1 MYRLPP
7 DRFETWFKALNGC
20 DPFPW
25 QTQLFSTML
34 CPADPNQARWPQSI
48 GLPTAS
54 GKTALIDLAVLAF
67 ACGSP
72 CSRRRIVFVVDR
84 RLVVDEAARRAE
96 RLATVLR
103 EALADEHHPLHEVSR
118 SLTECGGDPE
128 EPLLVARLRGGT
140 QFDESW
146 ARDPVQPAV
155 ILSTV
160 DQAGSRLLFRAYG
173 PTGPRSWPIA
183 AGLLGID
190 TLFLIDEAHCA
201 RPFCETVTAIESRWQ
216 QWAKES
222 IQQPCI
228 VSVQISATLN
238 GPADFT
244 LDEQD
249 IECATLGRR
258 LNTRKLVSLTKIP
271 SKEAAKREP
280 LEKEAVE
287 KAKEWLGRTQAG
299 VLAVVV
305 NRVASARRI
314 HHALP
319 LPEENKLLLTGRAR
333 PWERDKLLESWMGK
347 LHSGRRAAD
356 RHYAVVA
363 TQCVE
368 VGADFDFDY
377 LISEAASLDA
387 LRQRFGRLDRLG
399 ERNCRL
405 EVDPATEPAGCI
417 LAMDAQIKLDKNG
430 KPANPDAV
438 YGTALAATWHFL
450 EQASDGASQVD
461 FSYRGLAPLL
471 SQCNDPDAL
480 VMRAP
485 RAFPLLPAY
494 LDLLAQTSPTPE
506 PDVEISAFLHGTTSP
521 SADVLIVW
529 RADFEPDDPDAWLER
544 VAVQPPLPGEACPVP
559 VWEARAWL
567 AELMPDLE
575 IAHDLEEQADGETH
589 NGAANGRK
597 ALAWRGPEDSVLRNP
612 GEVRPGDLLVVP
624 SQYGGCTRFG
634 WAPESTAEVEDIGD
648 AVAADLG
655 RRAVLRIGVL
665 RKLDSRPAAVVEA
678 GDTRKDAGVSPQGQ
692 GDVEAESPNSFS
704 AIARK
709 MEEAA
714 SNSALEPTEQGQLID
729 AALELLR
736 ERAKA
741 ANIEWLGRV
750 AEKLLG
756 DKKRELELDEAGR
769 LIALVGS
776 KGARGEA
783 HTGTETAQF
792 RRTRLVSLQ
801 EHSEGVKHVA
811 ERFARTLRLPA
822 RLSNAIQAAAE
833 YHDLG
838 KVDPRFQA
846 WLRGVAAFVPTGGN
860 EILAKSGAITPRNLA
875 AIRRARFLAG
885 YPEDARHEALS
896 TALAMQVVREAGV
909 NCDVELMLH
918 LIASHHGHGRPL
930 FPVAASGES
939 FPLQVE
945 VNGRQLSMT
954 VDYKE
959 LQADSSVADRFWLLV
974 RRYGWWGLAFLEA
987 VFRLADHRRS
997 EQEEING

>member
-7 DRFETWFKALNGC
+7 DRFETWFRALNGC
-20 DPFPW
+20 APFPW
-25 QTQLFSTML
+25 QTRLFSTML
-34 CPADPNQARWPQSI
+34 CPADSNQARWPQSI
-48 GLPTAS
+48 SLPTAS
-54 GKTALIDLAVLAF
+54 GKTALIDLAVLAL

-96 RLATVLR
+96 RLARRLR
-103 EALADEHHPLHEVSR
+103 EASVDERHPLHEVSR
-118 SLTECGGDPE
+118 SLIELGGDPE
-128 EPLLVARLRGGT
+128 EPLLVARLRGGM

-173 PTGPRSWPIA
+173 PTGPRSWSIA

-190 TLFLIDEAHCA
+190 TLFLVDEAHCA
-201 RPFCETVTAIESRWQ
+201 RPFCETITAIQSRWQ
-216 QWAKES
+216 QWAKDP
-222 IQQPCI
+222 IQPGI
-228 VSVQISATLN
+228 VSVQISATLTA
-238 GPADFT
+238 PADFT

-249 IECATLGRR
+249 IECPPLRRR
-258 LNTRKLVSLTKIP
+258 LNTRKLVSLTSIP
-271 SKEAAKREP
+271 TKEPAKREP
-280 LEKEAVE
+280 LEKEFVE

-299 VLAVVV
+299 VLAIVV

-333 PWERDKLLESWMGK
+333 PRDRDRLLEFWMER
-347 LHSGRRAAD
+347 LHSGRAAAE
-356 RHYAVVA
+356 RQYAVVA

-399 ERNCRL
+399 ERNARL
-405 EVDPATEPAGCI
+405 GVDPATEPAGCI
-417 LAMDAQIKLDKNG
+417 LALGAQVALDENG
-430 KPANPDAV
+430 KPPKPDAV

-450 EQASDGASQVD
+450 EQAKNGAGQVD
-461 FSYRGLAPLL
+461 FCHLGLTPLL
-471 SQCNDPDAL
+471 SQCENPEAL
-480 VMRAP
+480 VMPAP

-529 RADFEPDDPDAWLER
+529 RADLEPDDPEAWLER

-559 VWEARAWL
+559 VWEARSWL
-567 AELMPDLE
+567 AGKMPELDN
-575 IAHDLEEQADGETH
+575 AHDLEEQTGAETQ
-589 NGAANGRK
+589 NGGGAGRK
-597 ALAWRGPEDSVLRNP
+597 ALAWRGPEDSVIRNP

-624 SQYGGCTRFG
+624 SRYGGCTRFG

-648 AVAADLG
+648 AVTADLG
-655 RRAVLRIGVL
+655 RRAVLRIGLL
-665 RKLDSRPAAVVEA
+665 RQLDSRV
-678 GDTRKDAGVSPQGQ
+678 TDA
-692 GDVEAESPNSFS
+692 VEAEVVSESSLPAGQREGKDQAESGISFS
-704 AIARK
+704 AIAERI
-709 MEEAA
+709 EEAA
-714 SNSALEPTEQGQLID
+714 SAPDLEPFERRQSVD
-729 AALELLR
+729 AALELLCNR
-736 ERAKA
+736 ARAAGVDWLASVSER
-741 ANIEWLGRV
+741 
-750 AEKLLG
+750 LLG
-756 DKKRELELDEAGR
+756 DQRREPEFDEKER

-776 KGARGEA
+776 KAARGEA
-783 HTGTETAQF
+783 HTATETAQF
-792 RRTRLVSLQ
+792 RRGRPVTLQ
-801 EHSEGVKHVA
+801 EHSEGVKEVA
-811 ERFARTLRLPA
+811 ERFVRTLRLPD
-822 RLSNAIQAAAE
+822 RLSKSIQAAAQ

-838 KVDPRFQA
+838 KADPRFQA
-846 WLRGVAAFVPTGGN
+846 WLRGIALFIPTCGSD
-860 EILAKSGAITPRNLA
+860 ILAKSDAITPRNLS
-875 AIRRARFLAG
+875 AIRQARSLAG

-896 TALAMQVVREAGV
+896 AALAMEIVREAGES
-909 NCDVELMLH
+909 CDTELTLH
-918 LIASHHGHGRPL
+918 LIASHHGHARPF
-930 FPVAASGES
+930 FPVVASGERI
-939 FPLQVE
+939 LVE
-945 VNGRQLSMT
+945 LEFNGGRLSKPI
-954 VDYKE
+954 DYQE
-959 LQADSSVADRFWLLV
+959 VQTDPAVADRFWHLV